1 MLSLWL
7 LWWLSK
13 PFFVWYRL
21 KVRNNWLFVTNLLP
35 RDKTK
40 PPGKSFL
47 FPKQFDHRPHVH
59 LCVLSHNVQDLFWWA
74 VDVEG
79 FFNIVWTFFGGVL
92 RDISILIGPILV
104 GCWWLFQCCLDF
116 DIDQM
121 LFWSIWWLRR
131 WRYWEEKNYFA
142 IISHGSQ
149 LEES

>member
-35 RDKTK
+35 WDKTK

-59 LCVLSHNVQDLFWWA
+59 LCVLPHHVQDLFWWA
-74 VDVEG
+74 VDG
-79 FFNIVWTFFGGVL
+79 YSSIVWTYFGGVL
-92 RDISILIGPILV
+92 MDITILFGPTYFGGVLVDIS
-104 GCWWLFQCCLDF
+104 
-116 DIDQM
+116 M
-121 LFWSIWWLRR
+121 LFGLWYWSNAFLINMMITKVKILWGRKKLFCDIGHV
-131 WRYWEEKNYFA
+131 K
-142 IISHGSQ
+142 
-149 LEES
+149 